1 MREVKKIAVLVLSIL
16 VILASAKFTLAA
28 QIPSSPSNNSEG
40 NSASNSANESGNNAA
55 SNDTNSVNSIGTQ
68 NNTIT
73 NRAPI
78 NTTNATENLPSTGVE
93 DTYLNFALIILL
105 AVILG
110 MFSIIQYRKIIKNEE
125 E

>member
-1 MREVKKIAVLVLSIL
+1 MADFLNKLEFIL
-16 VILASAKFTLAA
+16 NKTTSSKPDMKQTVSNTPASADES
-28 QIPSSPSNNSEG
+28 IY
-40 NSASNSANESGNNAA
+40 SGNNAA